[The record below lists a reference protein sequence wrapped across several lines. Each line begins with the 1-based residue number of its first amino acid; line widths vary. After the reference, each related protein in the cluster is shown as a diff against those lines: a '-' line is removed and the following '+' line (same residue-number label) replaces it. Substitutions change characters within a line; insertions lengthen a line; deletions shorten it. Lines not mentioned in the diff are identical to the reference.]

1 MSGLVL
7 FVDDDDANLLV
18 CEAIVG
24 SEMELCTAPS
34 AARAL
39 EVLES
44 REVAVLVTDQ
54 RMPGMTGVE
63 LCEQSLRISP
73 ETIRILITAY
83 SDLKAA
89 IDAINRGQ
97 VRRYIR
103 KPWQPEELLAELRD
117 ALAIRDTA
125 RQLRDAERRLREV
138 ERVYTLGVLAAAV
151 GHELANPLAIVTAS
165 ADVARG
171 ELEQLERE
179 LREPGAAT
187 PRLRSRVDALS
198 SLVADLCLGAN
209 QMTTVLADMRQL
221 FRSTTVPEE
230 IRLRDVAEQALRLVP
245 RGLREHADTR
255 LVVKGE
261 PRVAGSCPKL
271 MQLVLN
277 LVVNALQAFGARR
290 PGNAVQIAI
299 WSEEDHAVLEV
310 RDNGPGIPAG
320 LGDRVF
326 EQFFTTTA
334 EGGAGLGLAISRRIA
349 EDHGGTLTAPPAAT
363 GACFRLELPP
373 YRG

>member
-24 SEMELCTAPS
+24 GEMELCTASS

-39 EVLES
+39 EVLQS

-63 LCEQSLRISP
+63 LCEQALRISP
-73 ETIRILITAY
+73 DTIRILITAY

-151 GHELANPLAIVTAS
+151 AHELSNPLSVVAAS
-165 ADVARG
+165 ADVARR
-171 ELEQLERE
+171 ELAELERE

-187 PRLRSRVDALS
+187 PLLRGRIEALS
-198 SLVADLCLGAN
+198 SLVDDLCLGAG
-209 QMTTVLADMRQL
+209 QMTTVLADMKQL
-221 FRSTTVPEE
+221 SQSATVPEE
-230 IRLRDVAEQALRLVP
+230 VSLREVAEQALRLVP

-255 LVVKGE
+255 LAVQGE
-261 PRVAGSCPKL
+261 PRVAGSCAKL
-271 MQLVLN
+271 VQLVLN

-290 PGNAVQIAI
+290 PGNTVQIAI
-299 WSEEDHAVLEV
+299 WSEGEQSLLEV
-310 RDNGPGIPAG
+310 RDNGPGLPAE

-326 EQFFTTTA
+326 EQFFTTKA
-334 EGGAGLGLAISRRIA
+334 AGGVGLGLAISRRIA
-349 EDHGGTLTAPPAAT
+349 EDHGGILNAVSAGS
-363 GACFRLELPP
+363 GACFRLELPSF
-373 YRG
+373 RG